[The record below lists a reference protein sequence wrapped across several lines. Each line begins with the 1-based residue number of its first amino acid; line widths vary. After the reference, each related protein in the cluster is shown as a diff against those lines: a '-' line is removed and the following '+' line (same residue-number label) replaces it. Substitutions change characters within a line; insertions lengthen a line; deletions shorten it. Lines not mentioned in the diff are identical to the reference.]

1 LSQHISCF
9 KKKKITLLISIYNE
23 TNSVL
28 RFYILNDILVFF
40 FLSKIAKKIV
50 FQVLALFSKKSIQ
63 EAAVA
68 AAAKFM
74 LGFANL
80 ANI

>member
-1 LSQHISCF
+1 MIFQFC
-9 KKKKITLLISIYNE
+9 
-23 TNSVL
+23 
-28 RFYILNDILVFF
+28 

-63 EAAVA
+63 EAAAAAA

>member
-1 LSQHISCF
+1 MFI
-9 KKKKITLLISIYNE
+9 
-23 TNSVL
+23 
-28 RFYILNDILVFF
+28 
-40 FLSKIAKKIV
+40 KIAKKID